1 MLKMVSATPHLVGAV
16 AVCSG
21 HPKAMKAEEISTLA
35 NGGGGGGPA
44 WTAAATMEEALTQAA
59 AALRQAAA
67 AADPPPQKQM
77 GTVLCFGCFRR
88 RRDARGARQTRA
100 RALSTRTTGCSRGAK
115 EPPLVM

>member
-1 MLKMVSATPHLVGAV
+1 
-16 AVCSG
+16 
-21 HPKAMKAEEISTLA
+21 MKADEISTLA

-77 GTVLCFGCFRR
+77 GTVLCFGSVFVAAAMRE
-88 RRDARGARQTRA
+88 
-100 RALSTRTTGCSRGAK
+100 ALAKLEPALFDDDDWVFEGAK